1 MNDDE
6 NGQGCGRRS
15 VLKAGLV
22 LGVGIGSA
30 GCTDMF
36 RDGGDPA
43 TTTPTPELT
52 PTASLQP
59 EATPT
64 PTPKTNSTTTP
75 TSTEMP
81 TRTPT
86 PTNPATSTPT
96 STPTPSPGQRKLAAS
111 DGESRNSFGK
121 SVAVADE
128 GSTALVGAPGDGD
141 PNGSGSVYVFSPM
154 EDRWVQDGRLVPD
167 EGGGGDGFGRSVAV
181 SEDATIALIGAPGTD
196 EGDTKENVGAAYV
209 FGRSGGT
216 WSQVAKLEASSGTA
230 DDWLG
235 GSVAVTG
242 DGSTAVVGAA
252 GYEDTT
258 DEATAENLGA
268 AYVFARRGGAWTEEV
283 KLTADD
289 GDDGDRFGS
298 SVAVNGDSPTV
309 LVGARRDEDPN
320 GFDAGSAYVFELTG
334 GEWSQQ
340 AKLAASDGDRWET
353 FGRSVALAGDG
364 TTALIGASQHS
375 APSGRA
381 AGAAYVFSRNA
392 GSWSEETKL
401 VASDGDFDDRF
412 GRSVALS
419 VDGTTAIVGA
429 FQDED
434 PNGDRAG
441 SAYQFDWS
449 TDGTWSEEVKLVA
462 TDGDAKDNFGDSVAV
477 SGDSTTALVGA
488 PGDEDPNGDFAG
500 SAYTFSL

>member
-1 MNDDE
+1 MNDDG
-6 NGQGCGRRS
+6 NGQGYGRRA
-15 VLKAGLV
+15 VLKTGLV
-22 LGVGIGSA
+22 LGLGIGSA

-36 RDGGDPA
+36 RDGENPA
-43 TTTPTPELT
+43 TTTPTSELT
-52 PTASLQP
+52 PTASLKP

-64 PTPKTNSTTTP
+64 PNPNVNSTTTP
-75 TSTEMP
+75 TLTEMP

-96 STPTPSPGQRKLAAS
+96 STKTSSPGRRKLAAS
-111 DGESRNSFGK
+111 EGESRDIFGM

-128 GSTALVGAPGDGD
+128 GSTALVGAPGDAD
-141 PNGSGSVYVFSPM
+141 PNGAGSVYVFSPI
-154 EDRWVQDGRLVPD
+154 EDGWFQEGRLVPD
-167 EGGGGDGFGRSVAV
+167 EGGDGDSFGRSVTV
-181 SEDATIALIGAPGTD
+181 SNDASIALVGAPGTD
-196 EGDTKENVGAAYV
+196 EGDLKENAGAAYV
-209 FGRSGGT
+209 FDRSGGT
-216 WSQVAKLEASSGTA
+216 WSQEAKLEASSGTA
-230 DDWLG
+230 DDSFG

-258 DEATAENLGA
+258 DEAKAENRGA

-298 SVAVNGDSPTV
+298 SVAVAGDSPTV
-309 LVGARRDEDPN
+309 LVGARWDEDPN
-320 GFDAGSAYVFELTG
+320 GIDAGSAYVFELNG

-340 AKLAASDGDRWET
+340 AKLAASDGDHGET
-353 FGRSVALAGDG
+353 FGRSVALAGDA
-364 TTALIGASQHS
+364 TTALIGASQHD
-375 APSGRA
+375 AASGRA

-401 VASDGDFDDRF
+401 IASDGNFDDRF

-441 SAYQFDWS
+441 SAYQFDWN
-449 TDGTWSEEVKLVA
+449 TDGAWSEEVKLVA
-462 TDGDAKDNFGDSVAV
+462 NDGDAEDNVGDSVAV
-477 SGDSTTALVGA
+477 SGDGTTALVGA

-500 SAYTFSL
+500 SAYLFSL